1 MCHLS
6 ILHYTCYKLC
16 FFVRTWRPLA
26 MASAECC
33 RGWEEAHEVRLQPAK
48 GKTNTYLNL
57 FFAKLWKKYPRNN
70 RIHTKFNLGLE
81 KIIGSG
87 SFSLRFRQLCVCA
100 AIGSNLS
107 ADRCL
112 YHITNSGHHHRWL
125 HFGKSKFL
133 PMGLEI
139 TPTISFYWTRIV
151 ACLGQTGTFLWCEEI
166 CKWEM
171 NHHVKKGQT
180 RKHKE
185 KGDGQQMSLMF
196 SCGNLLLLFWPSS
209 WWS

>member
-6 ILHYTCYKLC
+6 ILHHTCYKLC

-48 GKTNTYLNL
+48 GKTNVHFDGKIMEHLNISKL
-57 FFAKLWKKYPRNN
+57 KPFFCKALEKDRRNN
-70 RIHTKFNLGLE
+70 RIHTKFNLGIE
-81 KIIGSG
+81 QIIGPG
-87 SFSLRFRQLCVCA
+87 SFS
-100 AIGSNLS
+100 
-107 ADRCL
+107 
-112 YHITNSGHHHRWL
+112 WL
-125 HFGKSKFL
+125 HFAEQISSPGLGYHTDNL
-133 PMGLEI
+133 PLLNWDSCMFGADWHFSMMWRNMQMRKE
-139 TPTISFYWTRIV
+139 PP
-151 ACLGQTGTFLWCEEI
+151 
-166 CKWEM
+166 CK
-171 NHHVKKGQT
+171 KRQT

-185 KGDGQQMSLMF
+185 KGDGEKMSLTF